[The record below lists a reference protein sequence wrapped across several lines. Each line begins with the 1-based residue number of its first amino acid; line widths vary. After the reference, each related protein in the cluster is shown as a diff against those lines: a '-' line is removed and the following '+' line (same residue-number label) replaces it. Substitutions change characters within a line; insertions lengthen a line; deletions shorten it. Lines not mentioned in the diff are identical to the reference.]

1 MKADTRRYSISVTK
15 DMDADLKAVK
25 EELYSEDSQSEMFRD
40 LIARGLDAWK
50 ASEREIQWDILWVHR
65 EINIAPR
72 TERSGAVGR
81 IYAVFAAKG
90 RHVCSGLI
98 SRTGRR
104 NFRRP
109 SCPDDLIV
117 AWKGAGVLCQGRPK
131 RFTVRMKCNA
141 NITLNRWRL

>member
-50 ASEREIQWDILWVHR
+50 ASEREIQRDILLVHR

-72 TERSGAVGR
+72 T
-81 IYAVFAAKG
+81 
-90 RHVCSGLI
+90 
-98 SRTGRR
+98 
-104 NFRRP
+104 
-109 SCPDDLIV
+109 
-117 AWKGAGVLCQGRPK
+117 
-131 RFTVRMKCNA
+131 
-141 NITLNRWRL
+141 